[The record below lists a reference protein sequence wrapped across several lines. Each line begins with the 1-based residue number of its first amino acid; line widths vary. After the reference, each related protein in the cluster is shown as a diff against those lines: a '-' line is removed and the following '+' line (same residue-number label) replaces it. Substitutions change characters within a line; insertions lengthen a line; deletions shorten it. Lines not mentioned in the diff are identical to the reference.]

1 MGPQMKHSSDLDDD
15 DFCYVPSSITS
26 DLKKQRPM
34 SMMGHQTK
42 QSSNLDDEDF
52 CNVPSSR
59 TSDVKKPRGSITS
72 KSTTTRRSVAFNRS
86 VKVHLGLHLVDFTR
100 EEVAASWYSRTE
112 MAAMKQD
119 AKVAAKT
126 LETLGLR
133 KCHAD
138 PNFCVR
144 GLEIRTTAGSRA
156 RMQSKI
162 SARKTVMQE
171 QRRQLSEGRV
181 DPKYIAVLYMTDCRD
196 SQVMAHELGIDDEHD
211 VKQLWRE
218 QQQQQRPSIHGRK

>member
-1 MGPQMKHSSDLDDD
+1 M
-15 DFCYVPSSITS
+15 
-26 DLKKQRPM
+26 
-34 SMMGHQTK
+34 K

-52 CNVPSSR
+52 CYVPNSRTAELKNPRPMSMGPQMKQSSNLDDEDFCYVPSLR
-59 TSDVKKPRGSITS
+59 TSDVNTTRGSITS
-72 KSTTTRRSVAFNRS
+72 KSTTKRRSVAFNRS
-86 VKVHLGLHLVDFTR
+86 VKVHRGLHLVDFTR
-100 EEVAASWYSRTE
+100 EEVAASWYNRTE
-112 MAAMKQD
+112 MSAMKQD

-144 GLEIRTTAGSRA
+144 GLEIRTTAGSRV

-162 SARKTVMQE
+162 SARKVVMQE
-171 QRRQLSEGRV
+171 QQRQLNEGRV
-181 DPKYIAVLYMTDCRD
+181 DPKYIAVLYMADCRD
-196 SQVMAHELGIDDEHD
+196 SQVMAHEFGMDDEHD

-218 QQQQQRPSIHGRK
+218 QQPQRPSTHGRR